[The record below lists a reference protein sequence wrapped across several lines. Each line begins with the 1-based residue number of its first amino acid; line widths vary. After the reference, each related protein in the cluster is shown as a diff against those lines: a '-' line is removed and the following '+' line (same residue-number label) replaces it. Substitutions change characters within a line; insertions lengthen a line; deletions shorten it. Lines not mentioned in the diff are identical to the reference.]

1 MKKGIIGK
9 KLGMTQIFDEKGN
22 VVPVTV
28 IEAGPCVVAQVKTVE
43 TDGYNAI
50 QLGYGEVKAKHIN
63 KPQAGHF
70 AKSKLESKK
79 HLREFRLEDISNFK
93 VGDEVK
99 ADVFAKGEKV
109 DIQGTSKGKG
119 FQGVIKRWGQHRG
132 PMGHG
137 SMYHRRPGSMGP
149 TSTPGRVFPGKHL
162 PGHMGDV
169 TVTVQN
175 LEVVKVD
182 LDKNVILV
190 KGSVPGA
197 KGAILRVKSS
207 VKTKKEV

>member
-1 MKKGIIGK
+1 MEKKAIIGK

-70 AKSKLESKK
+70 AKSKLENKK

-99 ADVFAKGEKV
+99 ADIFATGEKV

-119 FQGVIKRWGQHRG
+119 FQGVIKRHGQHRG

-149 TSTPGRVFPGKHL
+149 TSTPGRVFKGKKL
-162 PGHMGDV
+162 PGHMGRV
-169 TVTVQN
+169 TVTIQN
-175 LEVVKVD
+175 LDVVKVD
-182 LDKNVILV
+182 MDKNVILI

-197 KGAILRVKSS
+197 KGAILKLRKS
-207 VKTKKEV
+207 VKA

>member
-1 MKKGIIGK
+1 MEKKAIIGK

-63 KPQAGHF
+63 KPEAGHF
-70 AKSKLESKK
+70 AKSKLENKK

-119 FQGVIKRWGQHRG
+119 FQGVIKRHGQHRG

-137 SMYHRRPGSMGP
+137 SMYHRRPGSMGA
-149 TSTPGRVFPGKHL
+149 T
-162 PGHMGDV
+162 
-169 TVTVQN
+169 
-175 LEVVKVD
+175 
-182 LDKNVILV
+182 
-190 KGSVPGA
+190 
-197 KGAILRVKSS
+197 
-207 VKTKKEV
+207 

>member
-1 MKKGIIGK
+1 MVLCII
-9 KLGMTQIFDEKGN
+9 
-22 VVPVTV
+22 
-28 IEAGPCVVAQVKTVE
+28 
-43 TDGYNAI
+43 
-50 QLGYGEVKAKHIN
+50 
-63 KPQAGHF
+63 
-70 AKSKLESKK
+70 
-79 HLREFRLEDISNFK
+79 ED
-93 VGDEVK
+93 
-99 ADVFAKGEKV
+99 
-109 DIQGTSKGKG
+109 Q
-119 FQGVIKRWGQHRG
+119 
-132 PMGHG
+132 
-137 SMYHRRPGSMGP
+137 
-149 TSTPGRVFPGKHL
+149 GRVFPGKHL

>member
-1 MKKGIIGK
+1 MKALIGRK
-9 KLGMTQIFDEKGN
+9 IGMTQIFNDEGH
-22 VVPVTV
+22 VIPVTA
-28 IEAGPCVVAQVKTVE
+28 IEVGPCVITQIKTVE
-43 TDGYNAI
+43 QDGYTAV
-50 QLGYGEVKAKHIN
+50 QLGFGDVKENKLTKPAKGKFDKAN
-63 KPQAGHF
+63 VTP
-70 AKSKLESKK
+70 KK
-79 HLREFRLEDISNFK
+79 HLKEFRVDSVEGMN
-93 VGDEVK
+93 VGDELN
-99 ADVFAKGEKV
+99 ADTFVVGDKV
-109 DIQGTSKGKG
+109 DVQGTSKGKG